1 MASSEEA
8 DVQAPEPTLDDYR
21 TVVQPGTIDMLRRL
35 SERVRGRSLL
45 NVSASRE
52 IGGVAET
59 LRGLVPLLD
68 EVGVQSTWDT
78 LEDEGGAA
86 AAVTA
91 RVHNALQGSEERLG
105 DDALDELRTFTRRQA
120 ASLDLG
126 ADVVLTHDALPAGL
140 VEARPPEGHW
150 VWRCHLDVSHPQ
162 RRAWSFL
169 RQIVVKYDAAV
180 FSLPAFAQRLPIPQ
194 FMIYPAI
201 DPLSDKNRELSAREV
216 DTTLERLG
224 VPRDKPILLQVA
236 RFDRFKDPLGVIEA
250 YRLVKRQHE
259 CRLVLVGG
267 AESDDPEGVELS
279 ADVREAA
286 SDDPDLHVLD
296 LPPTARLEVNALQRA
311 ATIVFQK
318 STREGFGLGVAEAM
332 WKSKPVIAGFA
343 GGLTAQVLYN
353 VTGFTVNSVE
363 GAAFRARQLLADPE
377 LCRRLGAAGREHVRE
392 NFVITRH
399 LGDMLA
405 LMATLL
411 G

>member
-1 MASSEEA
+1 
-8 DVQAPEPTLDDYR
+8 
-21 TVVQPGTIDMLRRL
+21 
-35 SERVRGRSLL
+35 
-45 NVSASRE
+45 
-52 IGGVAET
+52 
-59 LRGLVPLLD
+59 
-68 EVGVQSTWDT
+68 
-78 LEDEGGAA
+78 
-86 AAVTA
+86 
-91 RVHNALQGSEERLG
+91 
-105 DDALDELRTFTRRQA
+105 
-120 ASLDLG
+120 
-126 ADVVLTHDALPAGL
+126 
-140 VEARPPEGHW
+140 

-180 FSLPAFAQRLPIPQ
+180 FSLPTFAQRLPIRQ
-194 FMIYPAI
+194 FIVYPAI
-201 DPLSDKNRELSAREV
+201 DPLSHKNRDLSAREV
-216 DTTLERLG
+216 DGILERLG
-224 VPRDKPILLQVA
+224 VPRDKPILLQVG

-279 ADVREAA
+279 ADVRDAA
-286 SDDPDLHVLD
+286 SHDPDLHVLD

-318 STREGFGLGVAEAM
+318 STREGFGLGAAEAM

-353 VTGFTVNSVE
+353 ITGFTVNSVE

-392 NFVITRH
+392 NFIITRH
-399 LGDMLA
+399 LGDTLA

-411 G
+411 A

>member
-52 IGGVAET
+52 VGGVAET

-78 LEDEGGAA
+78 LEDENGAA
-86 AAVTA
+86 AALTA
-91 RVHNALQGSEERLG
+91 RIHNALQGSEERLA
-105 DDALDELRTFTRRQA
+105 DDALDELRAFTRRQA

-216 DTTLERLG
+216 DATLERLG

-250 YRLVKRQHE
+250 YRLVKRQHD

-267 AESDDPEGVELS
+267 AESDDPEGMELS

-296 LPPTARLEVNALQRA
+296 LPPAARLEVNALQRA
-311 ATIVFQK
+311 ATMVFQK

-405 LMATLL
+405 LMVTLL

>member
-1 MASSEEA
+1 VASSEEV
-8 DVQAPEPTLDDYR
+8 DLQAPEPTLDDYR
-21 TVVQPGTIDMLRRL
+21 TVVRPGTIDLLRRL

-78 LEDEGGAA
+78 LDDEGGAA
-86 AAVTA
+86 AAITA
-91 RVHNALQGSEERLG
+91 RVHNALQGSEERLP
-105 DDALDELRTFTRRQA
+105 DDALEELRAFTRRQA

-180 FSLPAFAQRLPIPQ
+180 FSLPAFAQRLPIRQ

-201 DPLSDKNRELSAREV
+201 DPLSDKNRDLSAQEV
-216 DTTLERLG
+216 DAILERLG

-405 LMATLL
+405 LMATLV

>member
-1 MASSEEA
+1 
-8 DVQAPEPTLDDYR
+8 
-21 TVVQPGTIDMLRRL
+21 
-35 SERVRGRSLL
+35 
-45 NVSASRE
+45 
-52 IGGVAET
+52 
-59 LRGLVPLLD
+59 
-68 EVGVQSTWDT
+68 
-78 LEDEGGAA
+78 
-86 AAVTA
+86 
-91 RVHNALQGSEERLG
+91 
-105 DDALDELRTFTRRQA
+105 
-120 ASLDLG
+120 
-126 ADVVLTHDALPAGL
+126 
-140 VEARPPEGHW
+140 

-216 DTTLERLG
+216 DAILERLG

-250 YRLVKRQHE
+250 YRLVKRQHD

-267 AESDDPEGVELS
+267 AESDDPEGMELS

-296 LPPTARLEVNALQRA
+296 LPPAARLEVNALQRA
-311 ATIVFQK
+311 ATMVFQK

-405 LMATLL
+405 LMVTLL

>member
-1 MASSEEA
+1 MASSEDDDLEA
-8 DVQAPEPTLDDYR
+8 IEPTLDDYR
-21 TVVQPGTIDMLRRL
+21 TVVRPGTIDMLRRL

-52 IGGVAET
+52 VGGVAET
-59 LRGLVPLLD
+59 LRGLVPLLE

-78 LEDEGGAA
+78 LGDADGGAGALA
-86 AAVTA
+86 A
-91 RVHNALQGSEERLG
+91 RLHNALQGSEERLA
-105 DDALDELRTFTRRQA
+105 DKLFEELRAVTRRQA

-126 ADVVLTHDALPAGL
+126 ADVVVTHDALPAGL
-140 VEARPPEGHW
+140 VEARPPDGEW

-169 RQIVVKYDAAV
+169 RQTVVKYDAAV
-180 FSLPAFAQRLPIPQ
+180 FSLPAFAQRLPIRQ
-194 FMIYPAI
+194 FIIYPAI
-201 DPLSDKNRELSAREV
+201 DPLSDKNRDLTTREV
-216 DTTLERLG
+216 DSILDRLG

-236 RFDRFKDPLGVIEA
+236 RFDRFKDPIGVIEA

-279 ADVREAA
+279 EDVREAA
-286 SDDPDLHVLD
+286 SHDSDLHVLD
-296 LPPTARLEVNALQRA
+296 LPPSARLEVNALQRA

-343 GGLTAQVLYN
+343 GGLTAQVIYN

-377 LCRRLGAAGREHVRE
+377 LGRRLGAAGREHVRE

-399 LGDMLA
+399 LGDVLA

-411 G
+411 A